1 MSAGEHTQLL
11 FHHGNRERRI
21 FGNVTGKLISNRL
34 KFLNGHQVIDDAETF
49 GSSAAIGRAV
59 KTISFTIQRTCV
71 EKGQHARHI
80 IGHAEPGGRHGKSSA
95 RRRNDEVA
103 GKGHLASSALPISAM
118 LPVCASHRL
127 RRPVPHK
134 G

>member
-49 GSSAAIGRAV
+49 GTLSGDR
-59 KTISFTIQRTCV
+59 
-71 EKGQHARHI
+71 
-80 IGHAEPGGRHGKSSA
+80 P
-95 RRRNDEVA
+95 RRKD
-103 GKGHLASSALPISAM
+103 HLFYNPANM
-118 LPVCASHRL
+118 R
-127 RRPVPHK
+127 
-134 G
+134 